1 MRRVAAFWAPLLEGV
16 LVLSLVGL
24 WLTTRFGGGAES
36 LAGGPPFVL
45 MLVAVATPLA
55 GALLVAVQG
64 FTLSER
70 QKGQGD
76 EEAAA
81 RLATRSFFL
90 VVVGAAGTVVTIF
103 AAGLLANPAG

>member
-24 WLTTRFGGGAES
+24 WLTTRFGGAES
-36 LAGGPPFVL
+36 LSGGPPFVL

-55 GALLVAVQG
+55 VALMVAVQG